1 MIGSNVFNLFAVLG
15 ITATASPIAVN
26 PRVLEVHFPAVMI
39 LSVML
44 VPLVRS
50 DLEIQRYE
58 GVILLVTYMALGT
71 WILFSGGLA
80 DLGL

>member
-1 MIGSNVFNLFAVLG
+1 
-15 ITATASPIAVN
+15 
-26 PRVLEVHFPAVMI
+26 MI